1 MSFASLTFW
10 ISFAGVLF
18 AYALMARRHGLQ
30 NWLLLAF
37 SYVFYGAW
45 DWRFL
50 SLIMLSTAVD
60 FVAGQRIH
68 DSADPRARKRWLL
81 VSLGVNLGLLAVFK
95 YLGFFADSFE
105 ALAGSFGWSPG
116 PITLGIVLPV
126 GISFYTF
133 QTLSYTIDIYRGD
146 LKPSRRLRDFAL
158 FVAFF
163 PQLVAGPIERA
174 RNLLPNVERARTI
187 VPEQF
192 YRGVYLCLFG
202 LVKKV
207 AIGDG
212 LAGPVGSVFEAPDP
226 SGAAIWIASI
236 LFAIQIYCDFSG
248 YTDIARG
255 LSKMLGFELM
265 RNFRMPYFA
274 TGPQEFWRRWH
285 ISLSTWLRDYLYISL
300 GGNRGGTGRMYRN
313 LMLTMVIGGL
323 WHGARWNFVLWGF
336 YQGALLVAGR
346 VIGPRVSAMG
356 ARLTPQNTIGA
367 AAQGMI
373 GAPPMRWAGRV
384 ATSMLF
390 FLPVCYGWML
400 FRATT
405 LGQVADFTAKMFSP
419 ESLLTAPAVT
429 MPPLA
434 ALAGI
439 AFLFAHDLAEEVTG
453 DARPYM
459 RLPTASRGAV
469 YAALVTLLLM
479 GLQNGSTEFIYFQF

>member
-1 MSFASLTFW
+1 MSFASFTFW
-10 ISFAGVLF
+10 ACFAAVLL
-18 AYALMARRHGLQ
+18 AYALLTRRHGLQ
-30 NWLLLAF
+30 NWLLLGF

-68 DSADPRARKRWLL
+68 DAVNAAVRKRWLL
-81 VSLGVNLGLLAVFK
+81 LSLVINLGLLGVFK

-105 ALAGSFGWSPG
+105 AFAGTLGWSPG
-116 PITLGIVLPV
+116 PITLSIVLPV

-174 RNLLPNVERARTI
+174 RNLLPNVERPRTI

-202 LVKKV
+202 LMKKV

-226 SGAAIWIASI
+226 SGTAIWIASF

-265 RNFRMPYFA
+265 RNFRMPYFS

-300 GGNRGGTGRMYRN
+300 GGNRGGTVLMYRN
-313 LMLTMVIGGL
+313 LMLTMIIGGL

-336 YQGALLVAGR
+336 YQGALLVCGR
-346 VIGPRVSAMG
+346 LIGPQVSAMG
-356 ARLTPQNTIGA
+356 RRLTPDNAIGA
-367 AAQGMI
+367 AAQGL
-373 GAPPMRWAGRV
+373 GGSAATRAAGRV
-384 ATSMLF
+384 AASALF

-405 LGQVADFTAKMFSP
+405 LDQVASFTAKMVTP
-419 ESLLTAPAVT
+419 ASLLAAPVVAN
-429 MPPLA
+429 PPLA

-439 AFLFAHDLAEEVTG
+439 AFLFVHDLAEEASS
-453 DARPYM
+453 DPRPYM
-459 RLPTASRGAV
+459 RLPRVLRGAV
-469 YAALVTLLLM
+469 YASLVTLLLM